1 MSMLSSG
8 CGPAQPSSRGVPER
22 LLLKREKRCCY
33 ACRVALPMISLAL
46 KLLCSC
52 SCREALSKRQDGL
65 RGELNELISQLRR
78 G

>member
-1 MSMLSSG
+1 M
-8 CGPAQPSSRGVPER
+8 RR
-22 LLLKREKRCCY
+22 LLKRHKRRYY
-33 ACRVALPMISLAL
+33 ASWVALPSISMSPQAALL